1 MCMEKRI
8 HDLEDDV
15 KKLEAVNKRL
25 KEELKNYKKKVSRSR
40 GRYQRLQWVDGR

>member
-1 MCMEKRI
+1 MCTEKRVR
-8 HDLEDDV
+8 DLEDDI
-15 KKLEAVNKRL
+15 KELEVVNKRL